1 MFLTD
6 LSMVEGLGLSVLGL
20 AIVFLVLIVL
30 AVLVKIMA
38 AVVNKFS
45 AKAPEA
51 KPAAAAAAAPAAPVS
66 AEKAPGAAGEL
77 KLYDVPDKTAAMLM
91 AIVANKMGKPLNE
104 LRFKSIKEVK

>member
-6 LSMVEGLGLSVLGL
+6 LSMVEGLGLSLLGL

-38 AVVNKFS
+38 AVVNKLS

-51 KPAAAAAAAPAAPVS
+51 KPAEAAAPAAPVN